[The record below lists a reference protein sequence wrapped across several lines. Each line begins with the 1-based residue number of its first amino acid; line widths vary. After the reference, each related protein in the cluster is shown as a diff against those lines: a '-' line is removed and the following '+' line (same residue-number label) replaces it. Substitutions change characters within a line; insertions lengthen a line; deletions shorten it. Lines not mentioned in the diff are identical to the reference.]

1 MKGRLPVGY
10 VVRIEGS
17 DVTLNLL
24 DMHRG
29 QLASHAQGVSSVT
42 EVGSLLVL
50 DAGSRALVMKVVS
63 LSFDEPREAH
73 RLGIGSST
81 HQTEP
86 LRNISGAVVGR
97 LSREEGKAR
106 FTSDSLA
113 TPPLGA
119 EAFPL
124 STEELA
130 AILCSDDE
138 DDVPLKLGDDLR
150 GGGSLKVGLKN
161 LISRHVAVLGSSGQ
175 GKSCFTA
182 AVLQQIV
189 KLPRARIVIFDINGE
204 YEAALSVP
212 ELPDGAVKCTTVG
225 GPGPGSFKI
234 PYYALGRHGLNR
246 LLIPSEKTQ
255 RPALTFALEH
265 LHQVRWFPQLKGAG
279 LANDT
284 APFLFDDCRQGGAAD
299 ADSRIQQIRN
309 GQAGAAKVW
318 PHMAALASLVAES
331 HGIQPSQRSGAE
343 RNAFS
348 YSNVSPLITRI
359 NRFAEDPMFR
369 SVVDVDGGVGTGTPL
384 NWAHESTNLVEQIF
398 GGQDVPWRV
407 HIINLRHLSHDLTPF
422 ILGSLLELYAYELFR
437 RGQENKIP
445 TLLVLEEAHHYLR
458 PIGSGD
464 DAGENALAYER
475 LAKEGRKFGLALW
488 LSTQRPSEISPT
500 VLSQCNNWVSFRLTS
515 EKDLAAIQAAS
526 EWADRREIRRIA
538 GLPRQTAIV
547 FGGSIAMP
555 TLVRAA
561 DASPTPHSGDAD
573 FSGWATRR
581 PDAPP
586 PPPPAPPQAQAQ
598 ASPSPLPWN
607 EPPPEPAYDD
617 DVPF

>member
-1 MKGRLPVGY
+1 MRGRLPVGY

-24 DMHRG
+24 DLHRG
-29 QLASHAQGVSSVT
+29 QLASHAQGVSTVT

-124 STEELA
+124 SAEELA
-130 AILCSDDE
+130 AVLCSDDE
-138 DDVPLKLGDDLR
+138 DDVPIKLGDDLR
-150 GGGSLKVGLKN
+150 GGGSLSVGLKN

-189 KLPRARIVIFDINGE
+189 KLPSARIVVFDINGE
-204 YEAALSVP
+204 YETALNVP
-212 ELPDGAVKCTTVG
+212 ELPAGAVKCTTIG

-246 LLIPSEKTQ
+246 LLVPSEKTQ

-265 LHQVRWFPQLKGAG
+265 LHQVRWFPLLRGAG
-279 LANDT
+279 LANDI

-299 ADSRIQQIRN
+299 ADNRIQQLRN
-309 GQAGAAKVW
+309 GQAGTAPAW

-331 HGIQPSQRSGAE
+331 HGIQPSQRNGVE

-348 YSNVSPLITRI
+348 YSNISPLITRI

-369 SVVDVDGGVGTGTPL
+369 SVVDVDGGVGTGNPL
-384 NWAHESTNLVEQIF
+384 NWVNESTNLVEEIF

-407 HIINLRHLSHDLTPF
+407 HIINLRHLSHDLAPF

-464 DAGENALAYER
+464 DAGENSLAYER

-515 EKDLAAIQAAS
+515 EKDLAAVQSAS

-561 DASPTPHSGDAD
+561 EAFPTPHSGDAD
-573 FSGWATRR
+573 FSGWATTR

-586 PPPPAPPQAQAQ
+586 PPPPPP
-598 ASPSPLPWN
+598 PRPWN
-607 EPPPEPAYDD
+607 EPPPEPVYDD

>member
-1 MKGRLPVGY
+1 MRGRLPVGY

-50 DAGSRALVMKVVS
+50 DAGSRALVMKVIS

-81 HQTEP
+81 HQSEP
-86 LRNISGAVVGR
+86 LRNISGVVVGR
-97 LSREEGKAR
+97 LSREQGKPS
-106 FTSDSLA
+106 FVSDSLA

-130 AILCSDDE
+130 SILCCDDQN
-138 DDVPLKLGDDLR
+138 DIPIKLGDDLR
-150 GGGSLKVGLKN
+150 GGGSLHVGLEN

-189 KLPRARIVIFDINGE
+189 KLPSARIVVFDINGE
-204 YEAALSVP
+204 YEDALVHP
-212 ELPDGAVKCTTVG
+212 ELPNDAVKCTTIG
-225 GPGPGSFKI
+225 GQGPDAFKI

-265 LHQVRWFPQLKGAG
+265 LHQVRWFPQPKGVG

-284 APFLFDDCRQGGAAD
+284 APFLFDDCRQGGAAE
-299 ADSRIQQIRN
+299 ADSRIQQIRS
-309 GQAGAAKVW
+309 GQAATVTTW
-318 PHMAALASLVAES
+318 PNMAALAALVAES
-331 HGIQPSQRSGAE
+331 HGIQPSRSGPE

-369 SVVDVDGGVGTGTPL
+369 AVVDVEGGPGTGNVL
-384 NWAHESTNLVEQIF
+384 NWAQESTNLVESIF
-398 GGQDVPWRV
+398 GGQDASWRV

-458 PIGSGD
+458 PIGSGEE
-464 DAGENALAYER
+464 AGENSLAYER

-500 VLSQCNNWVSFRLTS
+500 VLSQCNNWVAFRLTS
-515 EKDLAAIQAAS
+515 EKDLAAIQSAS

-555 TLVRAA
+555 TLIRALN
-561 DASPTPHSGDAD
+561 ASPTPRSGDAE
-573 FSGWATRR
+573 FRAWAAGR
-581 PDAPP
+581 PEQPP
-586 PPPPAPPQAQAQ
+586 PSPVPALALAPT
-598 ASPSPLPWN
+598 
-607 EPPPEPAYDD
+607 YDE
-617 DVPF
+617 DVPW

>member
-1 MKGRLPVGY
+1 MRGRLPVGY

-50 DAGSRALVMKVVS
+50 DAGSRALVMKVIS

-81 HQTEP
+81 HQSEP
-86 LRNISGAVVGR
+86 LRNISGVVVGR
-97 LSREEGKAR
+97 LSKHQGKPS
-106 FTSDSLA
+106 FISDSLA

-124 STEELA
+124 NAEELT
-130 AILCSDDE
+130 AILSGDDQN
-138 DDVPLKLGDDLR
+138 DIPIRLGEDLR
-150 GGGSLKVGLKN
+150 GGGSLNVGLES

-182 AVLQQIV
+182 AVLQQVV
-189 KLPRARIVIFDINGE
+189 KLPNARIVVFDINGE
-204 YEAALSVP
+204 YEDALVHP
-212 ELPDGAVKCTTVG
+212 ELPHGAVKCTTVG
-225 GPGPGSFKI
+225 GPGPNAFKI

-265 LHQVRWFPQLKGAG
+265 LHQVRWFAQPKGAG
-279 LANDT
+279 LANDA
-284 APFLFDDCRQGGAAD
+284 APALFDDCRQGGAAD
-299 ADSRIQQIRN
+299 ADRRIQQIRS
-309 GQAGAAKVW
+309 GQAPTATTW
-318 PHMAALASLVAES
+318 PNMAALAALVAES
-331 HGIQPSQRSGAE
+331 HGIQPTQRGPE

-359 NRFAEDPMFR
+359 NRFTEDPMFR
-369 SVVDVDGGVGTGTPL
+369 AVVDVEGGPGTGNVLSWTQ
-384 NWAHESTNLVEQIF
+384 ESTRLVESIF
-398 GGQDVPWRV
+398 GGQDEPWRV

-458 PIGSGD
+458 PIGSGE
-464 DAGENALAYER
+464 DAGENSLAYER

-500 VLSQCNNWVSFRLTS
+500 VLSQCNNWVAFRLTS
-515 EKDLAAIQAAS
+515 EKDLAAIQFAS

-555 TLVRAA
+555 TLIRAA
-561 DASPTPHSGDAD
+561 NASPTPRSGDAE
-573 FSGWATRR
+573 FRAWATIR
-581 PDAPP
+581 PQPPRAAPP
-586 PPPPAPPQAQAQ
+586 TPAPA
-598 ASPSPLPWN
+598 
-607 EPPPEPAYDD
+607 PAPAPIFEDD
-617 DVPF
+617 DVPQ

>member
-1 MKGRLPVGY
+1 MRGRLPVGY

-42 EVGSLLVL
+42 EIGSLLVL
-50 DAGSRALVMKVVS
+50 DAGSRALVMKVAS

-86 LRNISGAVVGR
+86 LRNISGVVVGR
-97 LSREEGKAR
+97 LSREQGKAR

-130 AILCSDDE
+130 AILCCDDQ
-138 DDVPLKLGDDLR
+138 DDVPIKLGDDLR
-150 GGGSLKVGLKN
+150 GGGSLNVGLKN

-189 KLPRARIVIFDINGE
+189 KLPSARIVVFDINGE
-204 YEAALSVP
+204 YEAALN
-212 ELPDGAVKCTTVG
+212 LPGLPNGAVKCTTIG
-225 GPGPGSFKI
+225 GPDADTFKI

-265 LHQVRWFPQLKGAG
+265 LHQVRWFAQSKGAG

-284 APFLFDDCRQGGAAD
+284 VPFLFDDCRQGGAAD

-309 GQAGAAKVW
+309 GRAGAATVW
-318 PHMAALASLVAES
+318 PHMAALAALVAES
-331 HGIQPSQRSGAE
+331 HGIQPSSRNGPE

-369 SVVDVDGGVGTGTPL
+369 AVVDVEGGAGTGTTL
-384 NWAHESTNLVEQIF
+384 NWVHESTRLVEQIF

-437 RGQENKIP
+437 RGQEKKIP

-515 EKDLAAIQAAS
+515 EKDLAAIQSAS

-555 TLVRAA
+555 TLIRAA

-573 FSGWATRR
+573 FSGWAIAR
-581 PDAPP
+581 PDVPP
-586 PPPPAPPQAQAQ
+586 PPPPPPPPVPPPPPPW
-598 ASPSPLPWN
+598 ASPPI
-607 EPPPEPAYDD
+607 PAYDD

>member
-1 MKGRLPVGY
+1 MRGRLPVGY

-50 DAGSRALVMKVVS
+50 DAGSRALVMKVIS

-73 RLGIGSST
+73 RLGVGSST
-81 HQTEP
+81 HQSEP
-86 LRNISGAVVGR
+86 LRNISGVVVGR
-97 LSREEGKAR
+97 LSREQGKPS
-106 FTSDSLA
+106 FISDSLA

-130 AILCSDDE
+130 AILCCDGQNDI
-138 DDVPLKLGDDLR
+138 PIKLGDDLR
-150 GGGSLKVGLKN
+150 GGGSLHVGLEN

-189 KLPRARIVIFDINGE
+189 KLPSARIVVFDINGE
-204 YEAALSVP
+204 YEDALVNP
-212 ELPDGAVKCTTVG
+212 ELPNGAVKYTTIG
-225 GPGPGSFKI
+225 GQGPNAFKI

-265 LHQVRWFPQLKGAG
+265 LHQVRWFAQPRGVG
-279 LANDT
+279 LVDDT
-284 APFLFDDCRQGGAAD
+284 APFLFDDCRQGGAAE
-299 ADSRIQQIRN
+299 ADRRIQQIRS
-309 GQAGAAKVW
+309 GQAATATTW
-318 PHMAALASLVAES
+318 PNMAALAALVAES
-331 HGIQPSQRSGAE
+331 HGIQPSTRNGPE

-369 SVVDVDGGVGTGTPL
+369 AVVDVEGGRGTGNALDWTQ
-384 NWAHESTNLVEQIF
+384 ESTNLVESIF
-398 GGQDVPWRV
+398 GGQDAPWRV

-437 RGQENKIP
+437 RGQENKVP

-458 PIGSGD
+458 PIGSGEE
-464 DAGENALAYER
+464 AGENSLAYER

-500 VLSQCNNWVSFRLTS
+500 VLSQCNNWVAFRLTS
-515 EKDLAAIQAAS
+515 EKDLAAIQSAS

-547 FGGSIAMP
+547 FGGSISMP
-555 TLVRAA
+555 TLIRAPN
-561 DASPTPHSGDAD
+561 ASPTPRSGDAE
-573 FSGWATRR
+573 FRAWATGR
-581 PDAPP
+581 PEQPPP
-586 PPPPAPPQAQAQ
+586 PPPPAPPA
-598 ASPSPLPWN
+598 PVLT
-607 EPPPEPAYDD
+607 YDE
-617 DVPF
+617 DVPW